1 MMKKEEHKKRVR
13 FWKDTDGFSFGAQLW
28 KTSNGD
34 GYTSGIEFLFGR
46 WTMVIRLREKTP
58 TPPWT
63 PSEWAEFLDGFFEG
77 HEAPEWA
84 KEVMKA
90 AGIESKSEG
99 EVDKPLIQSDTI
111 KGSSSGT
118 ISCDTKSTEE
128 RKFSGLETEVEDP
141 EIRTSA
147 ASDAMP
153 GNECDEV
160 DETWTTYA
168 EYVNRPESE
177 K

>member
-13 FWKDTDGFSFGAQLW
+13 FWKATDGFSFGAQIW
-28 KTSNGD
+28 KSVNGD
-34 GYTSGIEFLFGR
+34 GYTSGVEILLGR
-46 WTMVIRLREKTP
+46 WTMMIRLRDKTP

-63 PSEWAEFLDGFFEG
+63 PSEWAEFLEGFFEG

-84 KEVMKA
+84 KQVMEA

-99 EVDKPLIQSDTI
+99 EVDNSVFNVVDKPFIQSDAS

-118 ISCDTKSTEE
+118 IS
-128 RKFSGLETEVEDP
+128 
-141 EIRTSA
+141 
-147 ASDAMP
+147 
-153 GNECDEV
+153 DEV

-168 EYVNRPESE
+168 EYVNRSESE